1 MAEPQRTSRSTVAP
15 APQDD
20 VPTEMDWQ
28 VLVVGRSYA
37 GLAAALT
44 LGRSRRAT
52 LVVGDGPP
60 RNGSVSST
68 HGVLGHDGASP
79 EELLRAAERQLEPY
93 ETVHLLSERV
103 HGLELIDGGVR
114 ARVGSGTVT
123 AEREVLATGVNDD
136 PAGIAGLA
144 DHWGRGVYTCPYCDG
159 WEHRDGRL
167 AAVVEPAFAAHVA
180 ALLSMWSDDVTV
192 YATGVEP
199 AVRAAVAAHGARL
212 DERPVLRVRGDGE
225 RVHSLELE
233 DATVIEIDAVF
244 APAMPRPNHTLAVE
258 LGCEVDELGF
268 VVVGP
273 DQATSV
279 ERVYAAGDVTSLRQF
294 SMTHAAAQGV
304 TAAVSLN
311 AAALG
316 MSPPAPTPR

>member
-1 MAEPQRTSRSTVAP
+1 MTEPLLSS
-15 APQDD
+15 
-20 VPTEMDWQ
+20 PTEPHEMDWQ

-60 RNGSVSST
+60 RNDSVTAT
-68 HGVLGHDGASP
+68 HGVLGHDGVSP
-79 EELLRAAERQLEPY
+79 DELLRVAERQLEPY

-103 HGLELIDGGVR
+103 HGLDLIEGGVR

-123 AEREVLATGVNDD
+123 AERVILATGVNDD
-136 PAGIAGLA
+136 PAGIPGLA
-144 DHWGRGVYTCPYCDG
+144 DHWGHGVYTCPYCDG

-192 YATGVEP
+192 FSTGLDDTGRE
-199 AVRAAVAAHGARL
+199 AVAAHGARL
-212 DERPVLRVRGDGE
+212 DERPVLRVRGDGD

-233 DATVIEIDAVF
+233 DDTVVPVDAVF
-244 APAMPRPNHTLAVE
+244 APAMPRANHTLAAD
-258 LGCEVDELGF
+258 LGCDLDELGY

-279 ERVYAAGDVTSLRQF
+279 ERIYAVGDVTSLRQF

-316 MSPPAPTPR
+316 MSLPTPSTPAPATR

>member
-1 MAEPQRTSRSTVAP
+1 MTEPLLPS
-15 APQDD
+15 
-20 VPTEMDWQ
+20 PTEPHEMDWQ

-60 RNGSVSST
+60 RNDSVTAT
-68 HGVLGHDGASP
+68 HGVLGHDGVSP
-79 EELLRAAERQLEPY
+79 DELLRVAERQLEPY

-103 HGLELIDGGVR
+103 HRLELIEGGVR
-114 ARVGSGTVT
+114 AHVGSGTVT
-123 AEREVLATGVNDD
+123 AERVILATGVNDD
-136 PAGIAGLA
+136 PAGIPGLA

-192 YATGVEP
+192 FTTGLDDTGRE
-199 AVRAAVAAHGARL
+199 AVAAHGARL
-212 DERPVLRVRGDGE
+212 DERPVLRVRGDGD

-233 DATVIEIDAVF
+233 DDTVVPVDAVF
-244 APAMPRPNHTLAVE
+244 APAMPRANHTLAAE
-258 LGCEVDELGF
+258 LGCDLDELGF

-279 ERVYAAGDVTSLRQF
+279 ERIYAVGDVTSLRQF

-316 MSPPAPTPR
+316 MSLPTPSTPAPATR